1 MKIAIDAMSGDNG
14 LESSIPAVKL
24 ALTENTDQ
32 NLELIL
38 VGNESDIKKALDKY
52 NVNPGLVSIH
62 NSTQTVLMSDSPVF
76 ALRYK
81 KDSSMRKAVDL
92 IKFGEADACVSA
104 GNTGAL
110 MAISKFVL
118 KTISGIERPAIASFI
133 PTQNGSTLL
142 LDLGANINCTAI
154 NLYQFALMG
163 SILSKSL
170 SVHQNFSPKVALLNI
185 GHEAVKGTDVVKE
198 ASILIN
204 GDNTINYIGF
214 IEGDKLYNDI
224 ADVIVCDGFAGNVAL
239 KTSEGLSKFISD
251 IIKETFQ
258 RNIYSKILGLLTR
271 PMVSK
276 IRKKLD
282 TRNYNGA
289 SLIGL
294 NGIVIK
300 SHGGADDR
308 AFANA
313 ILKAK
318 QEVQTNIIG
327 KLKEQSNLF
336 QSTV

>member
-14 LESSIPAVKL
+14 LDSSIPAVKL
-24 ALTENTDQ
+24 ALAENTAQ
-32 NLELIL
+32 NLDLIL

-52 NVNPGLVSIH
+52 NINPKLVSIY
-62 NSTQTVLMSDSPVF
+62 NSTQTVLMSDSPAL

-92 IKFGEADACVSA
+92 IKSGEADACVSA

-142 LDLGANINCTAI
+142 LDLGANVNCTAI

-170 SVHQNFSPKVALLNI
+170 SVRQNFSPKVALLNI

-198 ASILIN
+198 ASVLISE
-204 GDNTINYIGF
+204 DISVNYIGF

-271 PMVSK
+271 PIVSK

-336 QSTV
+336 QSTG